1 MTKKSKTGALFTDDG
16 FAMGVSFILALLDQ
30 NADFDSLHWFD
41 SVSNK
46 LRAELA
52 ETQER
57 QKKLKEEK
65 ELKARREADKLAQI
79 NMGPAEFLKR

>member
-41 SVSNK
+41 SVNNK
-46 LRAELA
+46 LKAELV

-57 QKKLKEEK
+57 QKKLSSNT
-65 ELKARREADKLAQI
+65 REDQKQLQVR
-79 NMGPAEFLKR
+79 LVS